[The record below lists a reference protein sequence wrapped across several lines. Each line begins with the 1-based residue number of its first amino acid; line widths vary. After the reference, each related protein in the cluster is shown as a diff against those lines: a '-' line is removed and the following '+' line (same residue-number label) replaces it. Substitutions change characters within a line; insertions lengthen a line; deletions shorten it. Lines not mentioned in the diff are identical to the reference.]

1 MEEFDRLVEIFERLR
16 GPGGCPWDAEQT
28 HRSISRCALEEAYEL
43 FDAIESNDTEH
54 MKEELGDLLLQVLFH
69 STIAKDLGEF
79 TIRDVINDLAKKL
92 IHRHPHVFGNTLAD
106 TSKDVIRNWEQIKQ
120 KEQGKRERTSILD
133 GIPESLPGLLHA
145 RKVQSVVSR
154 VGFDWQDPSGA
165 IEKIQEE
172 LGEVME
178 ALQKGDHDEIVSEI
192 GDLLFSMVNYA
203 RLLKVDPEAALRKT
217 IRSFKERFRAIED
230 EARTNG
236 ISLDEMTLEEMD
248 RIWEQAKRSS

>member
-69 STIAKDLGEF
+69 STIAKGLGEF
-79 TIRDVINDLAKKL
+79 TIRDVINDLARKL
-92 IHRHPHVFGNTLAD
+92 IHRHPHVFGDTLAD

-120 KEQGKRERTSILD
+120 KEQGKKERTSILD

-145 RKVQSVVSR
+145 RKIQSVASR

-165 IEKIQEE
+165 VEKIREE
-172 LGEVME
+172 LDELTA
-178 ALQKGDHDEIVSEI
+178 ALEKGSQDEISAEI
-192 GDLLFSMVNYA
+192 GDLLFSVVNSA

-217 IRSFKERFRAIED
+217 IRAFKKRFRAIED
-230 EARTNG
+230 EARNNG
-236 ISLDEMTLEEMD
+236 TSLDEMTLEEMD
-248 RIWEQAKRSS
+248 RIWEEAKRSS